1 MLATGTYGT
10 DSSSVHVDGPAP
22 DPSGNTV
29 DAAGDGGATLVCGA
43 ACVGAAASS
52 PDDDPHTGGGT
63 GGGIDPPV
71 GFKIM
76 NRRMVEMIAQTR
88 VNYL

>member
-1 MLATGTYGT
+1 MLATGT
-10 DSSSVHVDGPAP
+10 DSSSVHVEGRLPES
-22 DPSGNTV
+22 SGNTV

-71 GFKIM
+71 CFETM
-76 NRRMVEMIAQTR
+76 NRRMVEMITQTR